1 MNLAARLHPCANCI
15 AVLKLVES
23 FVFLTAVPDKILS
36 GSWVKLL
43 EAKVTNLISTQRT
56 AQILFV
62 EQNSVVVLGFFFI
75 DLAEG

>member
-1 MNLAARLHPCANCI
+1 M
-15 AVLKLVES
+15 K
-23 FVFLTAVPDKILS
+23 FLS

-43 EAKVTNLISTQRT
+43 EAKVTNLISTQHT
-56 AQILFV
+56 AQILFA

>member
-1 MNLAARLHPCANCI
+1 M
-15 AVLKLVES
+15 K
-23 FVFLTAVPDKILS
+23 FLS

-62 EQNSVVVLGFFFI
+62 EQNSEVVLGFFFI